1 MSTNQSIKNPNVS
14 TLGAVKTYKI
24 LVVDDEVD
32 IVDFIDD
39 YLAGEGYEVIKAY
52 DGIEALDKL
61 RQDLPDLV
69 VLDIM
74 LPGLDGFE
82 VCKQVRTESAVP
94 ILMLTAKDTDVD
106 KIVGLE
112 IGADDYMP
120 KPFNPRELV
129 ARVKA
134 LLRRTYRQDYQARS
148 QPVTLKHKDL
158 YINAQRRV
166 ATIGN
171 ERLELTTKEFDL
183 LLFLMQNPG
192 HVYSRDQL
200 LDYVWGQD
208 SFVGARTVDVHIRRL
223 REQIETDANQLQYIQ
238 TVWGIGYKF
247 TDE

>member
-1 MSTNQSIKNPNVS
+1 MTM
-14 TLGAVKTYKI
+14 KTYKI

-39 YLAGEGYEVIKAY
+39 YLTGEGYEVIKAY
-52 DGIEALDKL
+52 NGVEALDKT
-61 RQDLPDLV
+61 RQELPDLV

-82 VCKQVRTESAVP
+82 VCKQVRTESTVP

-106 KIVGLE
+106 RIVGLE

-134 LLRRTYRQDYQARS
+134 ILRRTYRQDYQPGS
-148 QPVTLKHKDL
+148 QMATLQHKDL
-158 YINAQRRV
+158 SIDAERRT
-166 ATIGN
+166 ATIGH
-171 ERLELTTKEFDL
+171 RQLEFTMKEFDL
-183 LLFLMQNPG
+183 LLFLMRNPG
-192 HVYSRDQL
+192 HVYSRDHL

-223 REQIETDANQLQYIQ
+223 REHIETDASQPQYII
-238 TVWGIGYKF
+238 TVWGVGYKF

>member
-1 MSTNQSIKNPNVS
+1 M
-14 TLGAVKTYKI
+14 KTYKI

-32 IVDFIDD
+32 IVDFIDG
-39 YLAGEGYEVIKAY
+39 YLTGEGYEVIKAY
-52 DGIEALDKL
+52 DGVEALDKM

-69 VLDIM
+69 VLDVM

-82 VCKQVRTESAVP
+82 VCKQMRTESTVP
-94 ILMLTAKDTDVD
+94 ILMVTAKDTDVD

-129 ARVKA
+129 ARIKA
-134 LLRRTYRQDYQARS
+134 ILRRTYRQT
-148 QPVTLKHKDL
+148 VTLKHKDL
-158 YINAQRRV
+158 SIDAERRM
-166 ATIGN
+166 ATIGH
-171 ERLELTTKEFDL
+171 RQLELTMKEFDL
-183 LLFLMQNPG
+183 LLFLMRNPG
-192 HVYSRDQL
+192 HVYSRDHL

-223 REQIETDANQLQYIQ
+223 REQIETDASQPQYIK
-238 TVWGIGYKF
+238 TVWGVGYKF

>member
-1 MSTNQSIKNPNVS
+1 M
-14 TLGAVKTYKI
+14 KTYKI
-24 LVVDDEVD
+24 LVVDDEID

-39 YLAGEGYEVIKAY
+39 YLTGEGYEVIKAY
-52 DGIEALDKL
+52 DGVEALDKM
-61 RQDLPDLV
+61 RQEFPDLV

-82 VCKQVRTESAVP
+82 VCKQMRTESTVP
-94 ILMLTAKDTDVD
+94 ILMVTAKDTDVD

-134 LLRRTYRQDYQARS
+134 ILRRTYRQDYQSHS
-148 QPVTLKHKDL
+148 QTVTLKHKDL
-158 YINAQRRV
+158 SIDAERRM
-166 ATIGN
+166 ATIGH
-171 ERLELTTKEFDL
+171 RQLELTMKEFDL
-183 LLFLMQNPG
+183 LLFLMRNPG
-192 HVYSRDQL
+192 HVYSRDHL

-223 REQIETDANQLQYIQ
+223 REQIETDASQPQYIK
-238 TVWGIGYKF
+238 TVWGVGYKF

>member
-1 MSTNQSIKNPNVS
+1 M
-14 TLGAVKTYKI
+14 KTYKI

-32 IVDFIDD
+32 IVDFIDG
-39 YLAGEGYEVIKAY
+39 YLTGEGYEVVKAY
-52 DGIEALDKL
+52 DGVEALDKM

-69 VLDIM
+69 VLDVM

-82 VCKQVRTESAVP
+82 VCKQMRTESTVP
-94 ILMLTAKDTDVD
+94 ILMVTAKDTDVD

-129 ARVKA
+129 ARIKA
-134 LLRRTYRQDYQARS
+134 ILRRTYRQDYQPHS
-148 QPVTLKHKDL
+148 QTVTLKHKDL
-158 YINAQRRV
+158 SIDAERRM
-166 ATIGN
+166 ATIGH
-171 ERLELTTKEFDL
+171 RQLELTMKEFDL
-183 LLFLMQNPG
+183 LLFLIRNPG
-192 HVYSRDQL
+192 HVYSRDHL

-223 REQIETDANQLQYIQ
+223 REKIETDASQPQYIK
-238 TVWGIGYKF
+238 TVWGVGYKF

>member
-1 MSTNQSIKNPNVS
+1 M
-14 TLGAVKTYKI
+14 KTYKI

-32 IVDFIDD
+32 IVEFIED
-39 YLAGEGYEVIKAY
+39 YLTEEGYEVIKAY
-52 DGIEALDKL
+52 DGVEALDKM
-61 RQDLPDLV
+61 RQDLPDFV

-82 VCKQVRTESAVP
+82 VCKQMRTESAVP

-134 LLRRTYRQDYQARS
+134 ILRRTYHQDYQPRNQAA
-148 QPVTLKHKDL
+148 TLKHKDL
-158 YINAQRRV
+158 FIDTERRV
-166 ATIGN
+166 ATIGH
-171 ERLELTTKEFDL
+171 RQLELTMKEFDL
-183 LLFLMQNPG
+183 LLFLIQNPG
-192 HVYSRDQL
+192 HVYSRDHL

-208 SFVGARTVDVHIRRL
+208 SFVGGRTVDVHIRRL
-223 REQIETDANQLQYIQ
+223 REQIETDASQPQYII
-238 TVWGIGYKF
+238 TVWGVGYKF
-247 TDE
+247 ADE

>member
-1 MSTNQSIKNPNVS
+1 M
-14 TLGAVKTYKI
+14 KTYKI

-32 IVDFIDD
+32 IVEFIQD
-39 YLAGEGYEVIKAY
+39 YLTEEGYEVIKAY
-52 DGIEALDKL
+52 DGVAALNKVRED
-61 RQDLPDLV
+61 RPDLV

-82 VCKQVRTESAVP
+82 VCKQMRTESAVP
-94 ILMLTAKDTDVD
+94 ILMVTAKDTDVD

-134 LLRRTYRQDYQARS
+134 ILRRTYRQDYQPRS
-148 QPVTLKHKDL
+148 QTATLKHKDL
-158 YINAQRRV
+158 FIDTERRV
-166 ATIGN
+166 ASIGH
-171 ERLELTTKEFDL
+171 RQLELTMKEFDL

-192 HVYSRDQL
+192 HVYSRDHL

-223 REQIETDANQLQYIQ
+223 REQIETDASQPQYII
-238 TVWGIGYKF
+238 TVWGVGYKF

>member
-1 MSTNQSIKNPNVS
+1 M
-14 TLGAVKTYKI
+14 KTHRI

-39 YLAGEGYEVIKAY
+39 YLTGEGYEVIKAY
-52 DGIEALDKL
+52 DGAEALDKM

-82 VCKQVRTESAVP
+82 VCKQIRTESTVP

-134 LLRRTYRQDYQARS
+134 ILRRTYHQDYQPRS
-148 QPVTLKHKDL
+148 QMATLQHKDL
-158 YINAQRRV
+158 SIDAERRT
-166 ATIGN
+166 AIIGH
-171 ERLELTTKEFDL
+171 RQLELTMKEFDL

-223 REQIETDANQLQYIQ
+223 REHIETDASQPQYII

>member
-1 MSTNQSIKNPNVS
+1 MKI
-14 TLGAVKTYKI
+14 YKI

-39 YLAGEGYEVIKAY
+39 YLTGEGYEVITAY
-52 DGIEALDKL
+52 DGVQALDKM

-134 LLRRTYRQDYQARS
+134 ILRRTYRQDYQSRS
-148 QPVTLKHKDL
+148 QTATLKYKDL
-158 YINAQRRV
+158 FIDTERRT
-166 ATIGN
+166 ANIGHKQ
-171 ERLELTTKEFDL
+171 LELTMKEFDL

-192 HVYSRDQL
+192 HVYSRDHL

-223 REQIETDANQLQYIQ
+223 REQIETDASQPQYII

>member
-1 MSTNQSIKNPNVS
+1 M
-14 TLGAVKTYKI
+14 KTYKI

-39 YLAGEGYEVIKAY
+39 YLTGEGYEVIKAY
-52 DGIEALDKL
+52 DGVEALNKM
-61 RQDLPDLV
+61 RQNLPDLV

-82 VCKQVRTESAVP
+82 VCKQIRTESTVP
-94 ILMLTAKDTDVD
+94 ILMVTAKDSDVD

-112 IGADDYMP
+112 IGADDYIP

-134 LLRRTYRQDYQARS
+134 ILRRTYRQDYQPHS
-148 QPVTLKHKDL
+148 QTVTIKYKNLSIDTE
-158 YINAQRRV
+158 RRR

-171 ERLELTTKEFDL
+171 RMLKLTMKEFDL
-183 LLFLMQNPG
+183 LLFLVRNPG
-192 HVYSRDQL
+192 HVYSRDHL
-200 LDYVWGQD
+200 LDFVWGQD

-223 REQIETDANQLQYIQ
+223 REQIETDASQPQYIK
-238 TVWGIGYKF
+238 TVWGVGYKF

>member
-1 MSTNQSIKNPNVS
+1 M
-14 TLGAVKTYKI
+14 KTYKI

-39 YLAGEGYEVIKAY
+39 YLTGEGYEVIKAY
-52 DGIEALDKL
+52 DGVEALDKI
-61 RQDLPDLV
+61 RQNLPDLV
-69 VLDIM
+69 VLDVM

-82 VCKQVRTESAVP
+82 VCKQMRSESTVP
-94 ILMLTAKDTDVD
+94 ILMVTAKDTDVD

-134 LLRRTYRQDYQARS
+134 ILRRTYRQDYQSHS
-148 QPVTLKHKDL
+148 QTVTLKHKDL
-158 YINAQRRV
+158 SIDAERRM
-166 ATIGN
+166 ATIGH
-171 ERLELTTKEFDL
+171 RQLELTMKEFDL
-183 LLFLMQNPG
+183 LLFLMRNPG
-192 HVYSRDQL
+192 HVYSRDHL

-223 REQIETDANQLQYIQ
+223 REQIETDASQPQYIK
-238 TVWGIGYKF
+238 TVWGVGYKF

>member
-1 MSTNQSIKNPNVS
+1 M
-14 TLGAVKTYKI
+14 KTYKI

-32 IVDFIDD
+32 IVDFIED
-39 YLAGEGYEVIKAY
+39 YLMGEGYEVVKAY
-52 DGIEALDKL
+52 NGVEALDKT

-82 VCKQVRTESAVP
+82 VCKQMRTESTVP

-106 KIVGLE
+106 RIVGLE

-134 LLRRTYRQDYQARS
+134 ILRRTYRHHSPAA
-148 QPVTLKHKDL
+148 TLKHNDL
-158 YINAQRRV
+158 SIDAERRT
-166 ATIGN
+166 ATIG
-171 ERLELTTKEFDL
+171 RRQLELTMKEFDL

-192 HVYSRDQL
+192 HVYSRDHL
-200 LDYVWGQD
+200 LDSVWGQD

-223 REQIETDANQLQYIQ
+223 REHIETDASQPQYII

-247 TDE
+247 TDA

>member
-1 MSTNQSIKNPNVS
+1 MTM
-14 TLGAVKTYKI
+14 KTYKI

-32 IVDFIDD
+32 IVDFIDG
-39 YLAGEGYEVIKAY
+39 YLTGEGYEVIKAY
-52 DGIEALDKL
+52 DGVEALDKM

-69 VLDIM
+69 VLDVM

-82 VCKQVRTESAVP
+82 VCKQMRTESTVP
-94 ILMLTAKDTDVD
+94 ILMVTAKDTDVD

-129 ARVKA
+129 ARIKA
-134 LLRRTYRQDYQARS
+134 ILRRTYRQDYQSHS
-148 QPVTLKHKDL
+148 QTVTLKHKDL
-158 YINAQRRV
+158 SIDAERRM
-166 ATIGN
+166 ATIGH
-171 ERLELTTKEFDL
+171 RQLELTMKEFDL
-183 LLFLMQNPG
+183 LLFLMRNPG
-192 HVYSRDQL
+192 HVYSRDHL

-223 REQIETDANQLQYIQ
+223 REQIETDASQPQYIK
-238 TVWGIGYKF
+238 TVWGVGYKF

>member
-1 MSTNQSIKNPNVS
+1 M
-14 TLGAVKTYKI
+14 KTYKI

-39 YLAGEGYEVIKAY
+39 YLMGEGYDVIKAY
-52 DGIEALDKL
+52 NGVEALDKM

-82 VCKQVRTESAVP
+82 VCKRIRTESAIP

-106 KIVGLE
+106 RIVGLE

-134 LLRRTYRQDYQARS
+134 ILRRTYRQDYQPRS
-148 QPVTLKHKDL
+148 QTTTLKHKDL
-158 YINAQRRV
+158 SIDAERRT
-166 ATIGN
+166 ATIGHSQ
-171 ERLELTTKEFDL
+171 LELTMKEFDL

-192 HVYSRDQL
+192 HVYSRDHL

-223 REQIETDANQLQYIQ
+223 REQIETNASQPEYII
-238 TVWGIGYKF
+238 TVWGVGYKF

>member
-1 MSTNQSIKNPNVS
+1 M
-14 TLGAVKTYKI
+14 KTYKI

-39 YLAGEGYEVIKAY
+39 YLTGEGYEVIKAY
-52 DGIEALDKL
+52 DGVEALDKM
-61 RQDLPDLV
+61 RQEFPDLV

-82 VCKQVRTESAVP
+82 VCKQMRTESTVP
-94 ILMLTAKDTDVD
+94 ILMVTAKDTDVD

-134 LLRRTYRQDYQARS
+134 ILRRTYRQDYQSHS
-148 QPVTLKHKDL
+148 QTVTLKHKDL
-158 YINAQRRV
+158 SIDAERRM
-166 ATIGN
+166 ATIGH
-171 ERLELTTKEFDL
+171 RQLELTMKEFDL
-183 LLFLMQNPG
+183 LLFLMRNPG
-192 HVYSRDQL
+192 HVYSRDHL
-200 LDYVWGQD
+200 LDCVWGQD

-223 REQIETDANQLQYIQ
+223 REHIETDASQPQYIK
-238 TVWGIGYKF
+238 TVWGVGYKF

>member
-1 MSTNQSIKNPNVS
+1 MTMR
-14 TLGAVKTYKI
+14 TYKI

-32 IVDFIDD
+32 IVDFIED
-39 YLAGEGYEVIKAY
+39 YLTGEGYEVVKAY
-52 DGIEALDKL
+52 NGVEALDKM

-82 VCKQVRTESAVP
+82 VCKQMRTESAVP

-106 KIVGLE
+106 RIVGLE

-134 LLRRTYRQDYQARS
+134 ILRRTHHQDYQPRNQIS
-148 QPVTLKHKDL
+148 TLKHKDL
-158 YINAQRRV
+158 SIDAERRTV
-166 ATIGN
+166 TIGS
-171 ERLELTTKEFDL
+171 RQLELTMKEFDL
-183 LLFLMQNPG
+183 LLFLMQSPG
-192 HVYSRDQL
+192 HVYSRDHL

-223 REQIETDANQLQYIQ
+223 REHIEIDASQPQYII
-238 TVWGIGYKF
+238 TVWGVGYKF
-247 TDE
+247 TDA

>member
-1 MSTNQSIKNPNVS
+1 M
-14 TLGAVKTYKI
+14 KTYKI

-32 IVDFIDD
+32 IVDFIDV
-39 YLAGEGYEVIKAY
+39 YLTGEGYEVIKAY
-52 DGIEALDKL
+52 NGVEALDKR
-61 RQDLPDLV
+61 RQDFPDLV

-82 VCKQVRTESAVP
+82 VCKQMRTESTVP

-106 KIVGLE
+106 RIVGLE

-134 LLRRTYRQDYQARS
+134 ILRRTYRQDYQHHS
-148 QPVTLKHKDL
+148 QMATLKHKDL
-158 YINAQRRV
+158 SIDAERRT
-166 ATIGN
+166 ATIGH
-171 ERLELTTKEFDL
+171 RQLELTMKEFDL
-183 LLFLMQNPG
+183 LLFLMRNPG
-192 HVYSRDQL
+192 HVYSRDHL
-200 LDYVWGQD
+200 LDSVWGQD

-223 REQIETDANQLQYIQ
+223 REHIETDASQPEYII
-238 TVWGIGYKF
+238 TVWGVGYKF

>member
-1 MSTNQSIKNPNVS
+1 MTM
-14 TLGAVKTYKI
+14 KTYKI

-39 YLAGEGYEVIKAY
+39 YLTGEGYEVIKAY
-52 DGIEALDKL
+52 DGVEALDKI
-61 RQDLPDLV
+61 RQNLPDLV
-69 VLDIM
+69 VLDVM

-82 VCKQVRTESAVP
+82 VCKQMRTESTVP
-94 ILMLTAKDTDVD
+94 ILMVTAKDTDVD

-134 LLRRTYRQDYQARS
+134 ILRRTYRQDYQSHS
-148 QPVTLKHKDL
+148 QTVTLKHKDL
-158 YINAQRRV
+158 SIDAERRM
-166 ATIGN
+166 ATIGH
-171 ERLELTTKEFDL
+171 RQLELTMKEFDL
-183 LLFLMQNPG
+183 LLFLMRNPG
-192 HVYSRDQL
+192 HVYSRDHL

-223 REQIETDANQLQYIQ
+223 REQIETDASQPQYIK
-238 TVWGIGYKF
+238 TVWGVGYKF

>member
-1 MSTNQSIKNPNVS
+1 M
-14 TLGAVKTYKI
+14 KTYKI

-39 YLAGEGYEVIKAY
+39 YLTGEGYEVIKAY
-52 DGIEALDKL
+52 DGVEALNKM
-61 RQDLPDLV
+61 RQNLPDLV

-82 VCKQVRTESAVP
+82 VCKQIRTESTVP
-94 ILMLTAKDTDVD
+94 ILMVTAKDSDVD

-112 IGADDYMP
+112 IGADDYIP

-134 LLRRTYRQDYQARS
+134 ILRRTYRQDYQPHS
-148 QPVTLKHKDL
+148 QTVTIKYKDL
-158 YINAQRRV
+158 SIDTERRR

-171 ERLELTTKEFDL
+171 RMLKLTMKEFDL
-183 LLFLMQNPG
+183 LLFLVRNPG
-192 HVYSRDQL
+192 HVYSRDHL
-200 LDYVWGQD
+200 LDFVWGQD

-223 REQIETDANQLQYIQ
+223 REQIETDASQPQYIK
-238 TVWGIGYKF
+238 TVWGVGYKF

>member
-1 MSTNQSIKNPNVS
+1 M
-14 TLGAVKTYKI
+14 KTYRI

-32 IVDFIDD
+32 IVDFIGD
-39 YLAGEGYEVIKAY
+39 YLTGEGYEVIKAY
-52 DGIEALDKL
+52 DGVEALNKM
-61 RQDLPDLV
+61 RQNLPDLV

-82 VCKQVRTESAVP
+82 VCKQIRADSTIP
-94 ILMLTAKDTDVD
+94 ILMVTAKDTDVD

-112 IGADDYMP
+112 IGADDYIP

-134 LLRRTYRQDYQARS
+134 ILRRTYRQDYQPHS
-148 QPVTLKHKDL
+148 QTVILEYKDL
-158 YINAQRRV
+158 SIDTQRRRV
-166 ATIGN
+166 TIEN
-171 ERLELTTKEFDL
+171 RLLELTVKEFDL

-192 HVYSRDQL
+192 HVYSRDHL
-200 LDYVWGQD
+200 LDSVWGRD

-223 REQIETDANQLQYIQ
+223 REQIETDASQPQYIK
-238 TVWGIGYKF
+238 TVWGVGYKF

>member
-1 MSTNQSIKNPNVS
+1 MTM
-14 TLGAVKTYKI
+14 KTFKI

-32 IVDFIDD
+32 IVEFIDD
-39 YLAGEGYEVIKAY
+39 YLTGEGYKVIKAY
-52 DGIEALDKL
+52 DGVEALDKI
-61 RQDLPDLV
+61 RQGLPDLV

-82 VCKQVRTESAVP
+82 VCKQIRTESAVP
-94 ILMLTAKDTDVD
+94 IVMLTAKDTDVD

-134 LLRRTYRQDYQARS
+134 ILRRTYRQDYQPRS
-148 QPVTLKHKDL
+148 QTATLKHKDL
-158 YINAQRRV
+158 SIDVERRT
-166 ATIGN
+166 ASIGH
-171 ERLELTTKEFDL
+171 RQLELTMKEFDL
-183 LLFLMQNPG
+183 LLFLMRNPG
-192 HVYSRDQL
+192 HVYSRDNL

-208 SFVGARTVDVHIRRL
+208 SFVGPRTVDVHIRRL
-223 REQIETDANQLQYIQ
+223 REQIETDASQPQYIK
-238 TVWGIGYKF
+238 TVWGVGYKF

>member
-1 MSTNQSIKNPNVS
+1 M
-14 TLGAVKTYKI
+14 KTHRI

-39 YLAGEGYEVIKAY
+39 YLTGEGYEIIKAY
-52 DGIEALDKL
+52 NGVEALDKT

-82 VCKQVRTESAVP
+82 VCKQIRAESAVP

-134 LLRRTYRQDYQARS
+134 ILRRAYRQDYQPRN
-148 QPVTLKHKDL
+148 QTVTLKYKDL
-158 YINAQRRV
+158 FIDAERRV
-166 ATIGN
+166 ATIGQHQ
-171 ERLELTTKEFDL
+171 LDLTMKEFDL
-183 LLFLMQNPG
+183 LLFLMQNLG

-223 REQIETDANQLQYIQ
+223 REHVETDASQPQYII
-238 TVWGIGYKF
+238 TVWGVGYKF

>member
-1 MSTNQSIKNPNVS
+1 MM
-14 TLGAVKTYKI
+14 KTYKI

-39 YLAGEGYEVIKAY
+39 YLTGEGYEVIKAY
-52 DGIEALDKL
+52 DGVEALDKM
-61 RQDLPDLV
+61 RQNLPDLV

-82 VCKQVRTESAVP
+82 VCKQIRTESTVP
-94 ILMLTAKDTDVD
+94 ILMVTAKDSDVD

-112 IGADDYMP
+112 IGADDYIP

-134 LLRRTYRQDYQARS
+134 ILRRTYRQDYQPHS
-148 QPVTLKHKDL
+148 QTVTIKYKDL
-158 YINAQRRV
+158 SIDTERRR

-171 ERLELTTKEFDL
+171 RMLKLTMKEFDL
-183 LLFLMQNPG
+183 LLFLVRNPG
-192 HVYSRDQL
+192 HVYSRDHL
-200 LDYVWGQD
+200 LDFVWGQD

-223 REQIETDANQLQYIQ
+223 REQIETDASQPQYIK
-238 TVWGIGYKF
+238 TVWGVGYKF

>member
-1 MSTNQSIKNPNVS
+1 MTME
-14 TLGAVKTYKI
+14 TYKI
-24 LVVDDEVD
+24 LVVDDEAD

-39 YLAGEGYEVIKAY
+39 YLTGEGYEVIKAY
-52 DGIEALDKL
+52 DGIEALDKM
-61 RQDLPDLV
+61 QKDLADLI

-74 LPGLDGFE
+74 LPRLDGFE
-82 VCKQVRTESAVP
+82 VCKQIRAESAVP

-134 LLRRTYRQDYQARS
+134 LLRRVYREDYQLRNRT
-148 QPVTLKHKDL
+148 VTLKYQDL
-158 YINAQRRV
+158 SIDAERRV

-192 HVYSRDQL
+192 HVYSRDHL

-223 REQIETDANQLQYIQ
+223 REQIETDASQPQYII